1 MDSVTVRHFQVHTRL
16 HGFRQVRA
24 GAPVGNDHPVK
35 APFLPE
41 NFREQVTVFTGIIPV
56 QAVVGR
62 HDCRGARRFHHVFK
76 GTEINLPQGAF
87 VDLAVGRLSVG
98 LLIVGR
104 EMLEGDRH
112 VFALG
117 GADIGRAQPSGQK
130 GVFAEILK
138 IPAAQGGTLHVDARP
153 QQHGNVRVPCFL
165 RNRPAQP
172 LRRGH
177 IPRTG

>member
-1 MDSVTVRHFQVHTRL
+1 MDPVTVRHFQVHARL
-16 HGFRQVRA
+16 HGLRQIRA

-35 APFLPE
+35 TPFLPE
-41 NFREQVTVFTGIIPV
+41 NFREQVTVFTGIVSV

-62 HDCRGARRFHHVFK
+62 HDCRGACRFHHVFK
-76 GTEINLPQGAF
+76 GAEINLPQGAF
-87 VDLAVGRLSVG
+87 IDLAVGSLSVG

-112 VFALG
+112 VFALRG
-117 GADIGRAQPSGQK
+117 TDIGRAQPSGQK

-138 IPAAQGGTLHVDARP
+138 ISAAQRGTLHVDARP
-153 QQHGNVRVPCFL
+153 QQHGNVRVPRFL

>member
-1 MDSVTVRHFQVHTRL
+1 MDSVAVWHFQVHTRL

-24 GAPVGNDHPVK
+24 GTPVGNDHPVK

-41 NFREQVTVFTGIIPV
+41 NFREQVAVFTGIIPV

-62 HDCRGARRFHHVFK
+62 HNRGGACRFHHIFK
-76 GTEINLPQGAF
+76 GAEINLPQGAF
-87 VDLAVGRLSVG
+87 IDLAVGGLSVC

-104 EMLEGDRH
+104 KMLEGDRH

-138 IPAAQGGTLHVDARP
+138 VSAAQGGTLHVDARP
-153 QQHGNVRVPCFL
+153 
-165 RNRPAQP
+165 
-172 LRRGH
+172 
-177 IPRTG
+177 